1 MTVEGCYNDIQLV
14 ISITIIYV
22 NDNINI
28 ILQLHK
34 ECM

>member
-1 MTVEGCYNDIQLV
+1 MTVEGCY
-14 ISITIIYV
+14 ISITIIIYV
-22 NDNINI
+22 NDSINI

>member
-14 ISITIIYV
+14 ISIIYV
-22 NDNINI
+22 NDSIN

-34 ECM
+34 E